1 MDSLKHLAD
10 LIIQRNI
17 NEQEITA
24 LIGRPATIGYI
35 GEYIA
40 SKMFNILLVE
50 SASQKSIDGH
60 FMDAPFIGRTV
71 NIKWYA
77 KLEWILDITP
87 EALPDFYFVLAGP
100 RSEMTTSRGSARP
113 WLIESV
119 YLFDAHELI
128 SVLLAE
134 KVKIGIATSIK
145 QSLWRSAEVYPKSN
159 NTQLVLSDEQRRL
172 LGLFG

>member
-1 MDSLKHLAD
+1 MPPGSPLV
-10 LIIQRNI
+10 LIEENV
-17 NEQEITA
+17 
-24 LIGRPATIGYI
+24 
-35 GEYIA
+35 
-40 SKMFNILLVE
+40 K
-50 SASQKSIDGH
+50 
-60 FMDAPFIGRTV
+60 
-71 NIKWYA
+71 
-77 KLEWILDITP
+77 
-87 EALPDFYFVLAGP
+87 ALPDFYFVLAGP